1 MEATVR
7 HRPRRAARPLDG
19 GTIGQLFER
28 HGDNVFRFC
37 LRVLGNEH
45 DAADALQ
52 TTFLNLAR
60 RRSAIDGDDV
70 AVRSYLFA
78 AARNACF
85 DLRRRDRGEASLD
98 ALHEQGVPETPAPAA
113 DRPEQRL
120 LDGEARALVLAAL
133 RQLPER
139 QRTAWALREFGGLSY
154 EEIGE
159 RLGMNPNA
167 VAQLLHRAR
176 GALHRALSA

>member
-19 GTIGQLFER
+19 DSIGPLFER
-28 HGDNVFRFC
+28 HGDNVYRFC
-37 LRVLGNEH
+37 LRVLGSEH
-45 DAADALQ
+45 DAADALDHVPEPRPPPRGD
-52 TTFLNLAR
+52 R
-60 RRSAIDGDDV
+60 RR
-70 AVRSYLFA
+70 
-78 AARNACF
+78 
-85 DLRRRDRGEASLD
+85 RRRGPLLPVRVRAQRLLRPAAPRSREASLD
-98 ALHEQGVPETPAPAA
+98 ALHERGLAETAAPAA

-133 RQLPER
+133 RRLPER

-154 EEIGE
+154 DEIGE
-159 RLGMNPNA
+159 RFGMNPNA

-176 GALHRALSA
+176 GALRRELSA